1 MNHDGRSDDGRPSPK
16 PAQRPRGDTK
26 ISISVRDLMDQPH
39 LRLEVLAAASGLDRT
54 VTWAHASDLPEPWD
68 WLSGGELLMKNGRTL
83 PRSAAGQIALLEGLA
98 AAGVSA
104 LLIGTDPDTPP
115 LAQRAAALAGQL
127 RLPVLRVPYSVSF
140 IEVSR
145 AVADASLLEEA
156 GRLARA
162 GRIYAAIGL
171 AVAGAD
177 SAAFLRRLERELG
190 CRLYVLDKATG
201 SPVLDGTPPPA
212 AALREALLAALERR
226 GGAVPGLLRVEGP
239 AATVAVEI
247 PYEEPT
253 LLVAQSR
260 PSRAG
265 GVRAGAGPAGSAQQ
279 SGRPPELAL
288 LQHAATAAAVEVA
301 HATLR
306 QDHDRQAGTALLA
319 QLLDGRLEPPAAQQQ
334 LAEHRISPARA
345 RLLATTGSAD
355 EHQRRLHIALRRR
368 GLDHLLLRRGSVFF
382 VLLGEAGEMA
392 GPGGPAGDVP
402 VAVVRDRLGGG
413 QVAVGVSNV
422 LGTPARA
429 PEAAREAMWALGAAA
444 RRPDR
449 VARYGDAVPLPALRD
464 PAEAQALVDRTLG
477 ALVEYDRT
485 AGSQLVR
492 SLAAFLAC
500 RRSWQRT
507 ARRLNVHRQT
517 VVYRMDRVA
526 RLTGRTLT
534 ETADIAELWLA
545 LSALELL
552 TGEALL
558 TPADGAPQ
566 PR

>member
-1 MNHDGRSDDGRPSPK
+1 M
-16 PAQRPRGDTK
+16 
-26 ISISVRDLMDQPH
+26 RDLVDQPH
-39 LRLEVLAAASGLDRT
+39 LRLEVLAAASGLDRM
-54 VTWAHASDLPEPWD
+54 VTWAHSSDLPEPWD

-83 PRSAAGQIALLEGLA
+83 PRSAAGQIGLLEGLA

-115 LAQRAAALAGQL
+115 LSSRAVALAGQL
-127 RLPVLRVPYSVSF
+127 GLPVLRVPYSVSF

-201 SPVLDGTPPPA
+201 SPVLDGTPAPGA
-212 AALREALLAALERR
+212 GLAEALLAALDRR
-226 GGAVPGLLRVEGP
+226 GGAVPGLLRVDGP
-239 AATVAVEI
+239 PVATVAVEI

-253 LLVAQSR
+253 LLVAQARASR
-260 PSRAG
+260 P
-265 GVRAGAGPAGSAQQ
+265 P
-279 SGRPPELAL
+279 GRPPELAL

-306 QDHDRQAGTALLA
+306 QDHDRQAGTALLT

-334 LAEHRISPARA
+334 LAAHGITPAGA

-355 EHQRRLHIALRRR
+355 EQQRRLHIALRRR
-368 GLDHLLLRRGSVFF
+368 GISHLLLRRGSVFF
-382 VLLGEAGEMA
+382 VLLGEGAEE
-392 GPGGPAGDVP
+392 PAGRTGAAADA
-402 VAVVRDRLGGG
+402 AVTAVRERLGGG
-413 QVAVGVSNV
+413 QVTAGVSNL

-477 ALVEYDRT
+477 ALLEYDRA

-492 SLAAFLAC
+492 SLAAFLSC

-526 RLTGRTLT
+526 QLTGRTLT

-552 TGEALL
+552 TGEMLL
-558 TPADGAPQ
+558 AAGDGAAQ
-566 PR
+566 PG